1 MVQSGRL
8 VLRELT
14 TDDGDALHRLYGD
27 ERVTEH
33 LSFTPRD
40 REQAR
45 AIVARSID
53 SSTQS
58 PRSEYALAVAL
69 RDDLRMVGFAR
80 LALDPHQQRAATIG
94 FALQPDQW
102 GCGLGR
108 ETVWLLGELAFNHL
122 GLHRIWAARA
132 PLNSASA
139 VVLLRAGFTE
149 EGLIRAHVHVR
160 DQWRDSV
167 VYGLL
172 SHEQPASSQQRRS
185 PSGEHRE

>member
-1 MVQSGRL
+1 VVQSGRL

-14 TDDGDALHRLYGD
+14 ADDGDALHRLYGD

-40 REQAR
+40 RGQAQ
-45 AIVARSID
+45 AIMARSID
-53 SSTQS
+53 SAAQT
-58 PRSEYALAVAL
+58 PRSEYSLAVAL

-80 LALDPHQQRAATIG
+80 LALDPHQQRAATVG

-102 GCGLGR
+102 GRGLGR
-108 ETVWLLGELAFNHL
+108 ETVWLLGERAFNRL
-122 GLHRIWAARA
+122 CLHRIWAARA

-139 VVLLRAGFTE
+139 TVLTRAGFTE

-160 DQWRDSV
+160 DRWRDSV

-172 SHEQPASSQQRRS
+172 SQEQPAS
-185 PSGEHRE
+185 P